1 MEGLRVLEFG
11 SLGVWGS
18 GSYLEH
24 YSSNTPKLQYSQT
37 IFAPV
42 NHGLI
47 SKLLAYLNIRS
58 TTLNLRTAALLVIG
72 MAALTTVGLML
83 IEGYGVIDAF
93 YMAAITISTVGFGEV
108 DPLSQA
114 GRLFLS
120 VIIVINVGVVAYAL
134 AAFSYYVIEGKL
146 FEQMDYNRRRGR
158 VNALS
163 GHTILCGFGRYGKE
177 IARHLIEHGQDFVVI
192 DEKEKKV
199 QDPEFDEFDLIYIIG
214 DATHDEIL
222 LEAGID
228 RASSLITALDDDSDN
243 LFIILSAK
251 DLNPR
256 ARLVSRAG
264 LARSRE
270 KMMKAG
276 ASHVIMP
283 EQIGGF
289 YMATLISKPGA
300 VEFFSYVTNELDSDI
315 GFEEIRFDQLPS
327 HMRDLPIQ
335 DLHLRKHSGVNIIGH
350 RKGNGRYTVN
360 PEPDAKL
367 ATGESFIVVG
377 SQPQIL
383 ALRRM
388 LDL

>member
-1 MEGLRVLEFG
+1 M
-11 SLGVWGS
+11 
-18 GSYLEH
+18 
-24 YSSNTPKLQYSQT
+24 
-37 IFAPV
+37 

-72 MAALTTVGLML
+72 MAALTTLGLML
-83 IEGYGVIDAF
+83 IEGYGFVDAF

-120 VIIVINVGVVAYAL
+120 AVIVINVGVVAYAL

-146 FEQMDYNRRRGR
+146 FEQMDYNRRRAR
-158 VNALS
+158 VNALT

-177 IARHLIEHGQDFVVI
+177 IARHLIEHGQEFVII

-199 QDPEFDEFDLIYIIG
+199 QDPEFEEFDLIYIVG

-222 LEAGID
+222 QEAGIG

-251 DLNPR
+251 DLNPG

-315 GFEEIRFDQLPS
+315 GFEEIRFDQLPDQL
-327 HMRDLPIQ
+327 RGRPIQ
-335 DLHLRKHSGVNIIGH
+335 DMNLRKHSGVNIIGH

-367 ATGESFIVVG
+367 SAGESFIVVG

-383 ALRRM
+383 ALRQH
-388 LDL
+388 LNL